1 MIQIVQHQPLTPRP
15 TSPTSTRQIG
25 RFLPALLLVDSIQA
39 GLRATGYL
47 SIVDYPGFEGLEAPD
62 METYSKALNAGQY
75 PLSVLAVT
83 ESTAAIYKRGLYGNT
98 MTANP
103 RALDVACAVLGAI
116 TPALRA
122 NIEQRGKQ
130 VLAML
135 EALKAE
141 TDGRITKV
149 QGTGLL
155 FSCELAPGYKGYGIG
170 STEEWMR
177 EQGIGV
183 IHGGENSLRFTPHF
197 GVTVAELQL
206 VVAMVKRASR
216 VPTATCSAT
225 ASPPPL
231 RNARSV

>member
-1 MIQIVQHQPLTPRP
+1 M
-15 TSPTSTRQIG
+15 
-25 RFLPALLLVDSIQA
+25 
-39 GLRATGYL
+39 
-47 SIVDYPGFEGLEAPD
+47 
-62 METYSKALNAGQY
+62 
-75 PLSVLAVT
+75 LAVT
-83 ESTAAIYKRGLYGNT
+83 ESAAAIYKRGLYGNT

-116 TPALRA
+116 TPELRS
-122 NIEQRGKQ
+122 NIRDRGTQ

-155 FSCELAPGYKGYGIG
+155 FSCELAPGYKGYGTG

-197 GVTVAELQL
+197 AVTEDELKL
-206 VVAMVKRASR
+206 VVAMVKRALLEG
-216 VPTATCSAT
+216 PCQQADA
-225 ASPPPL
+225 A
-231 RNARSV
+231 AQAA

>member
-1 MIQIVQHQPLTPRP
+1 
-15 TSPTSTRQIG
+15 
-25 RFLPALLLVDSIQA
+25 
-39 GLRATGYL
+39 
-47 SIVDYPGFEGLEAPD
+47 

-83 ESTAAIYKRGLYGNT
+83 ESAAAIYKRGLYGNT

-116 TPALRA
+116 TPELRS
-122 NIEQRGKQ
+122 NIRERGEQ

-141 TDGRITKV
+141 TGGRITKV

-155 FSCELAPGYKGYGIG
+155 FSCELAPGYKGYGVG

-197 GVTVAELQL
+197 GVTEAELQL
-206 VVAMVKRASR
+206 VVAMVKRALLEGPR
-216 VPTATCSAT
+216 QQVDAA
-225 ASPPPL
+225 AQ
-231 RNARSV
+231 AA